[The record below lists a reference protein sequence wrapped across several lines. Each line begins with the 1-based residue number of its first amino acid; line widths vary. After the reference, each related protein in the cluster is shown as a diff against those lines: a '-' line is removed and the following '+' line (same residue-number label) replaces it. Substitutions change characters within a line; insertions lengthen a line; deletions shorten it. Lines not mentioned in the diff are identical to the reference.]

1 MTSSHALA
9 RPLALLLGM
18 ALCLFAAESRAEK
31 GIIKY
36 PGQHP
41 NYAFELEPHLVAQYE
56 RTPYTNG
63 GIGLGLRASIPFVH
77 NGPVPQI
84 NNNIGMSFGM
94 DWVHFGTDRWCD
106 RGRGW
111 VGFYTESCTA
121 TDLWFPVTGQW
132 NFFLTPIISV
142 FGEFGLAGHYT
153 SWSYEGVCNG
163 VDCSNT
169 ASHFDFF
176 EPVFWVGGRFMFSR
190 SAGLLVRLGWPYVS
204 VGAAFWL

>member
-1 MTSSHALA
+1 MKSSRAVARSLAALC
-9 RPLALLLGM
+9 ALLLV
-18 ALCLFAAESRAEK
+18 LCARESRAEN
-31 GIIKY
+31 GIIKH

-41 NYAFELEPHLVAQYE
+41 NYPLELEPHLVAQYE

-63 GIGLGLRASIPFVH
+63 GFGIGLRASIPFVH

-84 NNNIGMSFGM
+84 NNNIGMSFGV
-94 DWVHFGTDRWCD
+94 DFVHFGTDSLCY

-111 VGFYTESCTA
+111 VDFYTEDCSA

-142 FGEFGLAGHYT
+142 FGEFGLSAHYT
-153 SWSYEGVCNG
+153 SWSYDGFCNG
-163 VDCSNT
+163 VACAQSY
-169 ASHFDFF
+169 SHFDFF
-176 EPVFWVGGRFMFSR
+176 EPVFWAGGRFMFAR

-204 VGAAFWL
+204 VGAAFWF